1 MAFSDRTAEFQSHV
15 ASMQGINPPLKRRKV
30 NVTNDVKDQVV
41 FEKQY
46 LAEAYAVLKHIN
58 TLSRMLSHV
67 RKPYLNVGSDRA
79 PLSRQGSRA
88 IDIEDSLADI
98 RYLSNE
104 EREQVD
110 IQARAVLSRCADR
123 IKEMELLEK
132 RRAELASSSSN
143 PLSRFISK
151 RFTQDPLA
159 VLSDFTAAH
168 HSSITWYLSRR
179 LTEAAQM
186 QKNMQEE
193 RIKRQLER
201 SRTLGSSAASEAMFM
216 ESADMQRTL
225 QPEQEGWFNGAS
237 SAFVS
242 GFAVTLGGSRNQA
255 ASDVPSAS
263 RATSFKDLDEDD
275 DDDDDDDD
283 IELSQSQILE
293 FETENANILR
303 SVQDTLESVQQ
314 AEARLM
320 DISNL
325 QMELVTHLTRQSEL
339 TDQLYEDAMA
349 TTSTVE
355 KGNVQLRGARRRAK
369 DSRLYIL
376 VFLIGASFSLLF
388 LHYY

>member
-15 ASMQGINPPLKRRKV
+15 IGVQCINPPLKRRKD
-30 NVTNDVKDQVV
+30 NVTNDAKDQVV

-46 LAEAYAVLKHIN
+46 LVEAYAVLKHIN
-58 TLSRMLSHV
+58 TLSRMLSRI
-67 RKPYLNVGSDRA
+67 RKPYLNVGSDRV

-88 IDIEDSLADI
+88 IDIEDNLADI

-143 PLSRFISK
+143 PLSRFIPK
-151 RFTQDPLA
+151 RFTQDPSV

-186 QKNMQEE
+186 QKDMQEE

-255 ASDVPSAS
+255 ASDVPSSS
-263 RATSFKDLDEDD
+263 RASSSKDL
-275 DDDDDDDD
+275 DDDDDDD

-355 KGNVQLRGARRRAK
+355 KGNVQLREARRRAK

-376 VFLIGASFSLLF
+376 VFLIGASLSLLF